1 MWNLTE
7 IQDQRLLLGHVPEVK
22 YDFECCANTFST
34 KNRNK
39 N

>member
-7 IQDQRLLLGHVPEVK
+7 IQDQRLLGHVPEVK
-22 YDFECCANTFST
+22 YDFECCTNTSS
-34 KNRNK
+34 KEYRNK